1 DLQDELWTP
10 VTQRRLQGAGV
21 EQADIFDAL
30 NDGDILV
37 HHPYDSFAT
46 SAEAFIDQAAR
57 DPDVLAIKQTL
68 YRTSGP
74 LRPIGRALI
83 RAAGSGKQVVALVE
97 LKARGDEQANIA
109 WAQALEQ
116 VGVHVVY
123 GVVGLKTH
131 AKVALV
137 VRREGDG
144 IRRYVHVGTGNYNP
158 KTAQIYEDVGLL
170 SADPDLGSDVAELF
184 NFLTGYSRQRRFRRL
199 LVAPVG
205 LRSNIIRLIRK
216 EAARPG
222 GGRIIL
228 KVNSLVDP
236 EIVEALY
243 TASQA
248 GTEIDLIVR
257 GLCSLRPGVPGLS
270 DRIRVRSLVGRFLDH
285 SRIFRFGPE
294 GAALEYY
301 LGSSDLMPRNLDRR
315 VEAMVPV
322 IDRALQARMGQILE
336 VELEDDVLAWAL
348 QPVGSWSK
356 VPTVNGVNAQQA
368 FEQLAE
374 ARAAP
379 TNGDGPVLAR
389 RELEFQGDS
398 SRPPD
403 AAVALVIGY
412 TRRSALVP
420 VATLSTLRRRV
431 QLKGRDGAVL
441 AEVVDDDV
449 SVIQGLRVQSR
460 FREVEVELR
469 DPAAERLLE
478 PILARLRGAGAADGD
493 QSSKLSRALGARAAA
508 APEVEPIQLN
518 PDATAGD
525 LLRHVIAVSV
535 ASLMRHDPGV
545 RLGDDPE
552 DVHRARVA
560 TRRLR
565 SQLRT
570 FRTMLDPAWANSLR
584 EDLRWLGTG
593 LGSVRDKQVMSQR
606 LRGRTPAL
614 APEDAPMVAE
624 LADEPQT
631 ESEEARARLV
641 LDMRAG
647 RFLDLIERLV
657 EIGRAS
663 CRERV

>member
-1 DLQDELWTP
+1 MLEREVKLAAPPAFTLPDLDDLAAAVETTP
-10 VTQRRLQGAGV
+10 VDEHRLETV
-21 EQADIFDAL
+21 Y
-30 NDGDILV
+30 
-37 HHPYDSFAT
+37 YDT
-46 SAEAFIDQAAR
+46 
-57 DPDVLAIKQTL
+57 
-68 YRTSGP
+68 
-74 LRPIGRALI
+74 
-83 RAAGSGKQVVALVE
+83 
-97 LKARGDEQANIA
+97 
-109 WAQALEQ
+109 
-116 VGVHVVY
+116 
-123 GVVGLKTH
+123 
-131 AKVALV
+131 
-137 VRREGDG
+137 
-144 IRRYVHVGTGNYNP
+144 
-158 KTAQIYEDVGLL
+158 
-170 SADPDLGSDVAELF
+170 PDL
-184 NFLTGYSRQRRFRRL
+184 RL
-199 LVAPVG
+199 ARWDCN
-205 LRSNIIRLIRK
+205 LRLRHG
-216 EAARPG
+216 EG
-222 GGRIIL
+222 WTL
-228 KVNSLVDP
+228 KL
-236 EIVEALY
+236 
-243 TASQA
+243 
-248 GTEIDLIVR
+248 
-257 GLCSLRPGVPGLS
+257 
-270 DRIRVRSLVGRFLDH
+270 
-285 SRIFRFGPE
+285 
-294 GAALEYY
+294 
-301 LGSSDLMPRNLDRR
+301 
-315 VEAMVPV
+315 
-322 IDRALQARMGQILE
+322 
-336 VELEDDVLAWAL
+336 
-348 QPVGSWSK
+348 
-356 VPTVNGVNAQQA
+356 PT
-368 FEQLAE
+368 
-374 ARAAP
+374 
-379 TNGDGPVLAR
+379 TGDGPVLAR

-493 QSSKLSRALGARAAA
+493 QSSKLSRALGARATA

-624 LADEPQT
+624 LADELQT

-641 LDMRAG
+641 LDMRAD
-647 RFLDLIERLV
+647 RYLDLIERLV
-657 EIGRAS
+657 EASRAPAVTAEAQQPAATAVPTLAAADWKRLRKAVRGLS
-663 CRERV
+663 NHPTDQELHRIRILSKRTRYAAEAGEPVAGKVASRFAERAAALQDVLGDHQDSVTAQRWLRDAGKGERAFTAGELCAIEREAAATDRAEWPRVWKKLDRKRLRRWMI